1 MTMPERRIDRRNA
14 MTHTHTGECP
24 RPCAIFD
31 IQTRSRFR
39 DTREYRFS
47 IKPPQAT
54 DLHNAREIM
63 RRRIAQTYASRSP
76 TAQPAHSAPDCCIG
90 ISNAS
95 FAAQTAGRP
104 APDNPRG

>member
-1 MTMPERRIDRRNA
+1 MRN
-14 MTHTHTGECP
+14 
-24 RPCAIFD
+24 FD
-31 IQTRSRFR
+31 IQTSSRFK

-54 DLHNAREIM
+54 GLHNAARSCDG
-63 RRRIAQTYASRSP
+63 ASQTYAPRSP

-95 FAAQTAGRP
+95 FAAQTAWRP